1 MLRKL
6 APLAIALPLMAASA
20 DDCTIAIRLEEGEGE
35 SDDVLDDDDLTP
47 DGDADRDG
55 LSNAEELERG
65 LDPLNP
71 DTDGDGILDSVDDFD
86 GGEDP
91 GIGLPC
97 NADFD
102 CGAGLVCVEGACLYV
117 DGVDSDGD
125 GLSDFDEG
133 LLGTDPYNPDTDGDG
148 IIDSNDGDGQ
158 FGVDSDGDGLQD
170 ADEGFFGT
178 DPLNPDTDADGIL
191 DSEDED
197 TFSPEG
203 REDRDQDGLPDSW
216 EEGIGTSPDLA
227 DTDGDG
233 LSDFDEVY
241 NFGTDPLNPDSN
253 GDGVNDSNDP
263 SSQADSDN
271 DGLTDFVE
279 GHFGTDPQ
287 NADTDGDGL
296 PDGDEVY
303 IHGTDPLTPD
313 RPRDENH

>member
-1 MLRKL
+1 MKRPSRRFAMLRKL

-125 GLSDFDEG
+125 GLSDFDE
-133 LLGTDPYNPDTDGDG
+133 
-148 IIDSNDGDGQ
+148 
-158 FGVDSDGDGLQD
+158 
-170 ADEGFFGT
+170 
-178 DPLNPDTDADGIL
+178 
-191 DSEDED
+191 
-197 TFSPEG
+197 
-203 REDRDQDGLPDSW
+203 
-216 EEGIGTSPDLA
+216 
-227 DTDGDG
+227 
-233 LSDFDEVY
+233 VY